1 MIQNA
6 HLNKLNQVLH
16 TRENKKKNDRT
27 VLFAKGYGW
36 HLTSEETIQLVKDQ
50 KERKEKEA
58 AELEQRRVARVDRKA
73 AKAAL
78 EEQWKDIVRKHNEAL
93 EEWMAECNKLRAEGL
108 RAKDL
113 PKKPKCPWKPKLPV
127 EEHRDEDEGSL
138 SSSSEDGD

>member
-1 MIQNA
+1 MVQNA

-16 TRENKKKNDRT
+16 TWENKKKNNCT
-27 VLFAKGYGW
+27 VLFAKGYGQ

-58 AELEQRRVARVDRKA
+58 AELEQRRVARVDQKA

-93 EEWMAECNKLRAEGL
+93 EEWMAVCNKLRAEGL
-108 RAKDL
+108 
-113 PKKPKCPWKPKLPV
+113 
-127 EEHRDEDEGSL
+127 
-138 SSSSEDGD
+138 